1 MLSSCNSGASWL
13 THRGKLSLGSGI
25 SSPKEKTACCNS
37 TEGERIKIIRT
48 RTKQFRTKNKPTKFS
63 TPVTKISFFSSGIIC
78 LISFLIALC
87 FTLGSGS
94 YWIDIFDR
102 YAGSVPLLVIAF
114 FEVIG
119 VAYIYKIQRYV
130 GKLWNFFSLKT

>member
-1 MLSSCNSGASWL
+1 M
-13 THRGKLSLGSGI
+13 
-25 SSPKEKTACCNS
+25 
-37 TEGERIKIIRT
+37 
-48 RTKQFRTKNKPTKFS
+48 
-63 TPVTKISFFSSGIIC
+63 ISFFPSGIIC

-119 VAYIYKIQRYV
+119 VTYIYKIKRYV
-130 GKLWNFFSLKT
+130 GKRLNIFIVRHKCSSGCSNFGPDLISFGAG